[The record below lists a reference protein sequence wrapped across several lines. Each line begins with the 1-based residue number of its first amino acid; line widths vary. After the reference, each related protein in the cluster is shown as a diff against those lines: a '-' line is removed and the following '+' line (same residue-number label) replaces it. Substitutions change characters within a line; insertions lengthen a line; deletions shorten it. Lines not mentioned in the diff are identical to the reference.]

1 MGLIARRDESS
12 NKNTAPVG
20 RKKNE
25 INWGGGRGWRGLDLF
40 DDRLKGLILNKRTGV
55 L

>member
-20 RKKNE
+20 RKENE
-25 INWGGGRGWRGLDLF
+25 INWGGGGDGEDWICLMIDI
-40 DDRLKGLILNKRTGV
+40 KGLILNKRTGV